1 MVVHAV
7 VDQTII
13 FAILVVLNN
22 GKEKSEIEIVVIEKI
37 VIVSVN
43 IVTEIVREEIATVVI
58 VNVIATEVIVKDDAE
73 VDLEI
78 EIEIVGIVNDEETV
92 IAIVV
97 IARNEK
103 EVNVA
108 IVETVRN
115 VNVIAETVR
124 TVIAENVTIESVN
137 AATVRIENAK
147 EKIVMIDDVNVMIGE
162 MEMNMTSE
170 TKNEII
176 ITVIKEDGNLLKMV
190 KSNKRLLHT

>member
-7 VDQTII
+7 VDQMII